1 VALMTKNGLRVPCMC
16 RKCNGASRDY
26 RTARDH
32 LAREAADRPL
42 FPESFSSPPE
52 AKSADNENKMG
63 DDPDPDPGLPI
74 PSVDPEDDLAYVYS
88 AFDDMVSHAE
98 ALPGCHEP
106 IYESV
111 YSTQFHVS
119 AYTAHY
125 VQI

>member
-16 RKCNGASRDY
+16 SKCNGASRDY
-26 RTARDH
+26 RTVRDH
-32 LAREAADRPL
+32 LAREADDRPL

-52 AKSADNENKMG
+52 AKSADNDNLA
-63 DDPDPDPGLPI
+63 PDP
-74 PSVDPEDDLAYVYS
+74 SVEPDDDLAYVYS

-111 YSTQFHVS
+111 YTTHFRVTS
-119 AYTAHY
+119 YTRHY
-125 VQI
+125 IQT

>member
-16 RKCNGASRDY
+16 RKCNGADKDY

-52 AKSADNENKMG
+52 AKSADNDEKKEN
-63 DDPDPDPGLPI
+63 DPG
-74 PSVDPEDDLAYVYS
+74 VDPADDLAYVYS

-111 YSTQFHVS
+111 CSTQFPFQHIQHTIYRLDALADV
-119 AYTAHY
+119 TVH
-125 VQI
+125 